1 MLDEVSGPEERQ
13 GKGGELRRPPR
24 RPAALAQPVG
34 PVKHNGER
42 ESLQPEAGPPGEGPP
57 CSRRQQQPEP
67 DKAEVDTQTRLHG
80 GETPRRI
87 RRRAEA
93 VERHRRSEPRA
104 ALQGDGAQ
112 RAGD

>member
-1 MLDEVSGPEERQ
+1 MTLIAMDLNLPFLP
-13 GKGGELRRPPR
+13 GKNPFDI
-24 RPAALAQPVG
+24 
-34 PVKHNGER
+34 H
-42 ESLQPEAGPPGEGPP
+42 
-57 CSRRQQQPEP
+57 CYFEP

-104 ALQGDGAQ
+104 ALEGDGAQ